1 MTIWR
6 GGRERPDRRPGGE
19 LGDGGLQVERTEL
32 AWARTESA
40 VAVCAVIGIRLSA
53 HTRQPALVM
62 LAVLVS
68 FGAAALLLSG
78 WIERM
83 RAARA
88 SGSKSTV
95 PLSFP
100 FRAHV
105 FAVMIPALG
114 VIALTFVLWSAHITV
129 R

>member
-1 MTIWR
+1 MMRR
-6 GGRERPDRRPGGE
+6 GRRERPSGRPGGT

-53 HTRQPALVM
+53 HTRQPVLVA

-68 FGAAALLLSG
+68 FGAAVLLISG
-78 WIERM
+78 WVART
-83 RAARA
+83 RAARNA
-88 SGSKSTV
+88 GAERLRPPAFPLRAHAIALLIPTLGLIA
-95 PLSFP
+95 LSF
-100 FRAHV
+100 
-105 FAVMIPALG
+105 
-114 VIALTFVLWSAHITV
+114 VIWTASL